1 MDCLTRP
8 RFGEHEDR
16 SVDAS
21 QERGPMRRP
30 IKGKLVNVNERP
42 VGPPSTSKAP
52 NDAHHKLMDVV
63 PRSLYRGEIYEI
75 FVTDD
80 PEAKPG
86 GKVNRF
92 SLVGHFEVD
101 QGGFVRAGDHVL
113 AAGKEVGTIVG
124 YNQCPALRAPESVVI
139 HIYVR
144 GKKLVNGK
152 DLGLKL
158 EDEVTTRPVDPK
170 RDRADSVISGT
181 ASRE

>member
-1 MDCLTRP
+1 
-8 RFGEHEDR
+8 
-16 SVDAS
+16 
-21 QERGPMRRP
+21 MRRP

-42 VGPPSTSKAP
+42 VVATKASRSP
-52 NDAHHKLMDVV
+52 NDAHHRLMDVV

-80 PEAKPG
+80 PKAAPG
-86 GKVNRF
+86 GRMKRF

-101 QGGFVRAGDHVL
+101 EGGFVRAGDHVL
-113 AAGKEVGTIVG
+113 AGGKEVGTIVG

-144 GKKLVNGK
+144 GDKLVSGK

-158 EDEVTTRPVDPK
+158 EDEVTTLPVDPK
-170 RDRADSVISGT
+170 
-181 ASRE
+181 

>member
-1 MDCLTRP
+1 
-8 RFGEHEDR
+8 
-16 SVDAS
+16 
-21 QERGPMRRP
+21 MRRP

-42 VGPPSTSKAP
+42 AVAPSVSKAP
-52 NDAHHKLMDVV
+52 DDPHHKLMDVV

-80 PEAKPG
+80 PDAKPG
-86 GKVNRF
+86 GRVKRF

-124 YNQCPALRAPESVVI
+124 YNQCPALRAPESPVI
-139 HIYVR
+139 HVYVR

-158 EDEVTTRPVDPK
+158 EDEITTLPVDP
-170 RDRADSVISGT
+170 R
-181 ASRE
+181 